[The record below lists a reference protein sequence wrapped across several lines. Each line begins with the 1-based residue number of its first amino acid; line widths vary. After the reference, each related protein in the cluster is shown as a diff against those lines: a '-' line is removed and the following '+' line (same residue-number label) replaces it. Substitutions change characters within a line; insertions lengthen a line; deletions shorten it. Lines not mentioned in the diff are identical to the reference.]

1 MPIPADR
8 DLVQKL
14 IATRAAQV
22 LEVLPR
28 AEYDWAHL
36 AGAAHLWLR
45 DMNPATVRAR
55 LDPARPVVVY
65 CNDFQ

>member
-1 MPIPADR
+1 MPVPANR
-8 DLVQKL
+8 DLVQEL
-14 IATRAAQV
+14 IGTRAAQV
-22 LEVLPR
+22 VEVLPR

-36 AGAAHLWLR
+36 AGATHLWLR
-45 DMNPATVRAR
+45 EMDAATVAQR